1 MAGDRVEA
9 ALAYSLLTLFALGG
23 VRMYFEF
30 VKLWALRDIRRGRPT
45 LPGWIAS
52 GFLPSFL
59 ASAFGALLLSRGG
72 ALGARGDILFWFVY
86 LFFTLLVLVSFARQA
101 ARREGTPPDEKP
113 PVAPLNPLAWLRK
126 WMGVDG
132 PRKPEE

>member
-1 MAGDRVEA
+1 MTGDRVEA
-9 ALAYSLLTLFALGG
+9 ALTYSLLTLLALGG
-23 VRMYFEF
+23 ARMYFEF

-45 LPGWIAS
+45 LLGWIAS

-59 ASAFGALLLSRGG
+59 ASALGALLLSRE
-72 ALGARGDILFWFVY
+72 GARGDFLFWFVY

-113 PVAPLNPLAWLRK
+113 PVAPLDPLAWLRR

-132 PRKPEE
+132 PGEPRG